1 MANSKTTDRDLPGY
15 ALLVAAEPPVRHPLA
30 VTAQL
35 PPLAA
40 LPPARLVGAAHASAV
55 QLANPD
61 DPQTVLTCLRT
72 AAAAEGHLLVF
83 AAGHLVVD
91 PRQHQLHLALART
104 TARTVRYTALPW
116 HWLAAE
122 LRHRPPG
129 TTTVVADL
137 AADPEVWQALVRR
150 ERSLEGPYALYG
162 AVQVLDRQHRPE
174 PAYTRALAH
183 ILRGS
188 PVTPPAD
195 VLHLE
200 TARAAAADVD
210 EAATLWLGGFLP
222 PATAPGHPVD
232 VPGQRSTPA
241 VPHAL
246 AVPNTG
252 AVPDASGAPHAA
264 FVPNPPVAPVAPVP
278 LAPAPSVP
286 SDPAATPITPVV
298 AASAPVAASVPLA
311 MVEEDAHRAISEAS
325 RAGRHAEA
333 AAIAAACEQ
342 SALRSH
348 GATSPEVAHW
358 IEVRAF
364 LAFTE
369 GAPDRACELW
379 MRGAGTRL
387 AAGRAVTGPD
397 VVEAV
402 DRAHHA
408 WHRVTDPGRIRE
420 LGTGLLDLR
429 TRVPGRNGA
438 REDVRQ
444 RLAKLTEPLSH

>member
-162 AVQVLDRQHRPE
+162 AVQVLDRQHHPE

-183 ILRGS
+183 ILRGT

-200 TARAAAADVD
+200 TARAAAPDVD

-222 PATAPGHPVD
+222 PVTAPAHPVD
-232 VPGQRSTPA
+232 VPGPGSTPPVPYA
-241 VPHAL
+241 SVVPHAV
-246 AVPNTG
+246 AVPT
-252 AVPDASGAPHAA
+252 APGAPTA
-264 FVPNPPVAPVAPVP
+264 PVAPVAPV
-278 LAPAPSVP
+278 APAPSPAPGTPP
-286 SDPAATPITPVV
+286 SSAPQSTPTTPATPTTPV
-298 AASAPVAASVPLA
+298 AASAPLA
-311 MVEEDAHRAISEAS
+311 MVAEDAHRAISEAS

-387 AAGRAVTGPD
+387 AAGRAVTGSD

-420 LGTGLLDLR
+420 LGTELLGLR

-444 RLAKLTEPLSH
+444 RLARLTEPLSH